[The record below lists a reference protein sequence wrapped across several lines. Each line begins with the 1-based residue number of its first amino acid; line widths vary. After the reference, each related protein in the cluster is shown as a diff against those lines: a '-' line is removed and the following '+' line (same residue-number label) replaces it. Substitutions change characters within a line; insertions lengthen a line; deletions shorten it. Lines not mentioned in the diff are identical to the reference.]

1 MSPYQLALGTN
12 SRLPSLHNAKA
23 LTLASISTNKI
34 ISKNIQAIHCT
45 REALIA
51 SEIHKNCE
59 GPYRTTSDNIKYL
72 TGDSVYYKC
81 TNSNQWHLTV
91 KILGQN
97 GQPVLVKNSSK
108 NIKVH
113 PGQLQLAS
121 NLDLD
126 NPISHQS
133 MNNMNNTQLSNPFEY
148 TFPKC
153 EIAAPLP
160 PLQHYSFRLRLSD
173 LSSDS
178 DSDNNVASDLKL
190 WGTHPFNNIA
200 QWPAIPNTD

>member
-1 MSPYQLALGTN
+1 M
-12 SRLPSLHNAKA
+12 K
-23 LTLASISTNKI
+23 SIKT
-34 ISKNIQAIHCT
+34 
-45 REALIA
+45 
-51 SEIHKNCE
+51 E
-59 GPYRTTSDNIKYL
+59 GPYRTTLDNIRYL

-81 TNSNQWHLTV
+81 THSNQWHLTV

-121 NLDLD
+121 NLDHD

-133 MNNMNNTQLSNPFEY
+133 MNNMNKTQLSNPFEY

-178 DSDNNVASDLKL
+178 DSDNNVAADLKL

-200 QWPAIPNTD
+200 Q